1 MIKKGKLKFKKSTEI
16 KNSVF
21 GVGLEKLDRNMYDPS
36 RVYPELKNA
45 GVKYARIQ
53 SGWARTESKKGEYDF
68 KWLDDIVDNLIKNGI
83 EPWMCLCYGNGLYND
98 RAKEHFYGV
107 GCPPINT
114 EEEKRAWIN
123 YCKQVA
129 ARYKGKV
136 NKPIAIQKRCSD
148 KLKG

>member
-53 SGWARTESKKGEYDF
+53 SGWARTE
-68 KWLDDIVDNLIKNGI
+68 
-83 EPWMCLCYGNGLYND
+83 
-98 RAKEHFYGV
+98 
-107 GCPPINT
+107 T
-114 EEEKRAWIN
+114 KRASTISS
-123 YCKQVA
+123 
-129 ARYKGKV
+129 GLTTSS
-136 NKPIAIQKRCSD
+136 ITL
-148 KLKG
+148 LKTG